1 MYCPV
6 RSSPFSPQVVCQTAV
21 SEPLRWVSDIEQF
34 EAADRVHPPV
44 PGSIVF
50 AGSSSIAMW
59 ETLDK
64 DFGYFPVLNRGIS
77 GSMLAD
83 NVQSVYRIVLPYKPP
98 VVVIYA
104 GENDLV
110 EGETP
115 ERVLHDYQTFTS
127 IVHRRL
133 PATRVVFVSIKPSIA
148 RDSLMGKI
156 RETNKQFYSYRQKA
170 WLRRRIHSDA
180 GPVWPAKTRAV
191 SRGRVAHE
199 RARLRDLARQDH
211 AGTSIGRYRRP
222 VHFRIAARIPHEV
235 LRTWPIKSR

>member
-1 MYCPV
+1 MRVLPGSLIAVIALVYA
-6 RSSPFSPQVVCQTAV
+6 PQVVCQTAV

-34 EAADRVHPPV
+34 EATDRVHPPV

-127 IVHRRL
+127 IVHRKL

-156 RETNKQFYSYRQKA
+156 RETNRLISNFTRTDKRLGYVDVFTPMLDPSGRP
-170 WLRRRIHSDA
+170 RRELFLDDGLHMNARGYAIWRDRIM
-180 GPVWPAKTRAV
+180 P
-191 SRGRVAHE
+191 
-199 RARLRDLARQDH
+199 
-211 AGTSIGRYRRP
+211 
-222 VHFRIAARIPHEV
+222 V
-235 LRTWPIKSR
+235 LR

>member
-1 MYCPV
+1 MRVLPGSLIAV
-6 RSSPFSPQVVCQTAV
+6 LALAGAPQVVCQTAV

-34 EAADRVHPPV
+34 EATDRVHPPV

-115 ERVLHDYQTFTS
+115 ERVLHDYQTFAS
-127 IVHRRL
+127 IVHRKL
-133 PATRVVFVSIKPSIA
+133 PATRVVFVSIKPSVA

-156 RETNKQFYSYRQKA
+156 RATNRLISNFTRTDKRLGYVDVFTPMLDASGRP
-170 WLRRRIHSDA
+170 RRELFLEDGLHMNARGYVIWRDRIM
-180 GPVWPAKTRAV
+180 P
-191 SRGRVAHE
+191 
-199 RARLRDLARQDH
+199 
-211 AGTSIGRYRRP
+211 
-222 VHFRIAARIPHEV
+222 V
-235 LRTWPIKSR
+235 LR

>member
-1 MYCPV
+1 MRVLPGSLIAVIALVYA
-6 RSSPFSPQVVCQTAV
+6 PQVVCQTAV

-34 EAADRVHPPV
+34 EATDRVHPPV

-115 ERVLHDYQTFTS
+115 ERVLHDYQTFAS
-127 IVHRRL
+127 IVHRKL

-156 RETNKQFYSYRQKA
+156 RETNRLISNFTRTDKRLGYVDVFTPMLDPSGRP
-170 WLRRRIHSDA
+170 RRELFLDDGLHMNARGYAIWRDRIM
-180 GPVWPAKTRAV
+180 P
-191 SRGRVAHE
+191 
-199 RARLRDLARQDH
+199 
-211 AGTSIGRYRRP
+211 
-222 VHFRIAARIPHEV
+222 V
-235 LRTWPIKSR
+235 LR

>member
-1 MYCPV
+1 MRVLPGSLIAVIALVYA
-6 RSSPFSPQVVCQTAV
+6 PQVVCQTAV

-34 EAADRVHPPV
+34 EATDRVHPPV

-115 ERVLHDYQTFTS
+115 ERILHDYQTFTS
-127 IVHRRL
+127 IVHRKL

-156 RETNKQFYSYRQKA
+156 RETNRLISNFTRTDKRLGYVDVFTPMLDPSGRP
-170 WLRRRIHSDA
+170 RRELFLDDGLHMNARGYAIWRDRIM
-180 GPVWPAKTRAV
+180 P
-191 SRGRVAHE
+191 
-199 RARLRDLARQDH
+199 
-211 AGTSIGRYRRP
+211 
-222 VHFRIAARIPHEV
+222 V
-235 LRTWPIKSR
+235 LR

>member
-1 MYCPV
+1 MRLMSGSLIATFALV
-6 RSSPFSPQVVCQTAV
+6 GAPQVVCQTAV

-34 EAADRVHPPV
+34 EVADRTHPPV

-50 AGSSSIAMW
+50 VGSSSIAMW
-59 ETLDK
+59 ETLEK

-98 VVVIYA
+98 LVVIYA

-115 ERVLHDYQTFTS
+115 DRILHDYQTFTS
-127 IVHRRL
+127 IVHRKL
-133 PATRVVFVSIKPSIA
+133 PTTRVVFVSIKPSIA

-156 RETNKQFYSYRQKA
+156 RETNRLISNFTRTDKRLGYVDIFTPMLDASGRP
-170 WLRRRIHSDA
+170 RRELFLGDGLHMNA
-180 GPVWPAKTRAV
+180 
-191 SRGRVAHE
+191 RGYE
-199 RARLRDLARQDH
+199 IWRDK
-211 AGTSIGRYRRP
+211 IMP
-222 VHFRIAARIPHEV
+222 V
-235 LRTWPIKSR
+235 LR

>member
-1 MYCPV
+1 MRVLPGSLIAVIALVYA
-6 RSSPFSPQVVCQTAV
+6 PQVVCQTAV

-34 EAADRVHPPV
+34 EATDRVHPPV

-127 IVHRRL
+127 IVHRKL

-156 RETNKQFYSYRQKA
+156 RATNRLISNF
-170 WLRRRIHSDA
+170 
-180 GPVWPAKTRAV
+180 TRTDKRLGYV
-191 SRGRVAHE
+191 DVFTPMLDSSGRP
-199 RARLRDLARQDH
+199 RRDLFLEDGLHMNARGYVIWRD
-211 AGTSIGRYRRP
+211 
-222 VHFRIAARIPHEV
+222 RIMPV
-235 LRTWPIKSR
+235 LR

>member
-1 MYCPV
+1 MRVLPGSLIAV
-6 RSSPFSPQVVCQTAV
+6 IALVGAPQVFCQTAV

-34 EAADRVHPPV
+34 EATDRVHPPV

-127 IVHRRL
+127 IVHRKL

-156 RETNKQFYSYRQKA
+156 RETNRLISNFTRTDKRLGYVDVFTPMLDPSGRP
-170 WLRRRIHSDA
+170 RRELFLEDGLHMNARGYAIWRDRI
-180 GPVWPAKTRAV
+180 
-191 SRGRVAHE
+191 
-199 RARLRDLARQDH
+199 
-211 AGTSIGRYRRP
+211 RP
-222 VHFRIAARIPHEV
+222 V
-235 LRTWPIKSR
+235 LR

>member
-1 MYCPV
+1 MRVLPGSLIAVIALVYA
-6 RSSPFSPQVVCQTAV
+6 PQVVCQTAV

-34 EAADRVHPPV
+34 EATDRVHPPV

-115 ERVLHDYQTFTS
+115 ERVLHDYQTFAS
-127 IVHRRL
+127 IVHRKL

-156 RETNKQFYSYRQKA
+156 RETNRLISNFTRTDKRLGYVDVFTPMLDPSGRP
-170 WLRRRIHSDA
+170 RRELFLEDGLHMNARGYAIWRDRIM
-180 GPVWPAKTRAV
+180 P
-191 SRGRVAHE
+191 
-199 RARLRDLARQDH
+199 
-211 AGTSIGRYRRP
+211 
-222 VHFRIAARIPHEV
+222 V
-235 LRTWPIKSR
+235 LR

>member
-1 MYCPV
+1 MRVLPGSLIAVIALVYA
-6 RSSPFSPQVVCQTAV
+6 PQVVCQTAV

-34 EAADRVHPPV
+34 EATDRVHPPV

-127 IVHRRL
+127 IVHRKL

-148 RDSLMGKI
+148 RDSLIGKI
-156 RETNKQFYSYRQKA
+156 RETNRLISNFTRTDKRLGYVDVFTPMLDPSGRP
-170 WLRRRIHSDA
+170 RRELFLEDGLHMNARGYAIWRDRIM
-180 GPVWPAKTRAV
+180 P
-191 SRGRVAHE
+191 
-199 RARLRDLARQDH
+199 
-211 AGTSIGRYRRP
+211 
-222 VHFRIAARIPHEV
+222 V
-235 LRTWPIKSR
+235 LR

>member
-1 MYCPV
+1 MRVLPGSLIAVIALVYA
-6 RSSPFSPQVVCQTAV
+6 PQVVCQTAV

-34 EAADRVHPPV
+34 EATDRVHPPV

-127 IVHRRL
+127 IVHRKL

-156 RETNKQFYSYRQKA
+156 RETNRLISNFTRTDKRLGYVDVFTPMLDPSGRP
-170 WLRRRIHSDA
+170 RRELFLEDGLHMNARGYAIWRDRIM
-180 GPVWPAKTRAV
+180 P
-191 SRGRVAHE
+191 
-199 RARLRDLARQDH
+199 
-211 AGTSIGRYRRP
+211 
-222 VHFRIAARIPHEV
+222 V
-235 LRTWPIKSR
+235 LR

>member
-1 MYCPV
+1 MRVLP
-6 RSSPFSPQVVCQTAV
+6 RSLIAVIALVYAPQVFCQTAV

-34 EAADRVHPPV
+34 EATDRVHPPV

-127 IVHRRL
+127 IVHRKL

-156 RETNKQFYSYRQKA
+156 RETNRLISNFTRTDKRLGYVDVFTPMLDPSGRP
-170 WLRRRIHSDA
+170 RRELFLEDGLHMNARGYAIWRDRI
-180 GPVWPAKTRAV
+180 
-191 SRGRVAHE
+191 
-199 RARLRDLARQDH
+199 
-211 AGTSIGRYRRP
+211 RP
-222 VHFRIAARIPHEV
+222 V
-235 LRTWPIKSR
+235 LR